1 MAGKIGEGHMA
12 AMGRAG
18 LKELSQA
25 LVALPESSIR
35 PVEEPGL
42 AGNPTSYEVTAE
54 RGGVHGSLKDMVEAR
69 AENSGPKQERGLER

>member
-1 MAGKIGEGHMA
+1 MSGKIGEGHAA

-42 AGNPTSYEVTAE
+42 AGNPTSYEVTGVRHPAVE
-54 RGGVHGSLKDMVEAR
+54 VGGGGRVRLPAHGV
-69 AENSGPKQERGLER
+69 